1 MDFQTTWNEIVELY
15 NDNLNVAENIIQHD
29 WEKRILPKK
38 LGYVQNEI
46 DSQFSIKMG
55 STNKKLDILLKKDN
69 RKICVVELKQHVFN
83 KDDGGKEQLFSY
95 LRQLYNV
102 PLGILV
108 CDRLYVFHFSSDK
121 TDDDQ
126 ACIEIPFK
134 ENNEDGAKFT
144 ELFYSS
150 NYNQHK
156 IIAWIEEKY
165 KVQLAKI
172 KKQLENE
179 NLIKTIRSEITDDLK
194 KELLRNYF
202 IDKYHCERSVVDKA
216 FENIQ
221 EKIRTSGTKI
231 SFKGDSYSR
240 KREKFREWLIQKRYS
255 SNTANSYLN
264 GLNKIYQHQMSIR
277 GVNIWEATKQDIL
290 QLVREYADGKYKKI
304 GQEGHNTVINS
315 LRRYSEFL

>member
-1 MDFQTTWNEIVELY
+1 M
-15 NDNLNVAENIIQHD
+15 
-29 WEKRILPKK
+29 
-38 LGYVQNEI
+38 GYAHNEI

-108 CDRLYVFHFSSDK
+108 CDRLYVFYFSSNK

-126 ACIEIPFK
+126 AYIEIPFK
-134 ENNEDGAKFT
+134 ENNEDGAKFA

-165 KVQLAKI
+165 KVQLAVI
-172 KKQLENE
+172 KKQIENE
-179 NLIKTIRSEITDDLK
+179 NLIKRIRNEITDDLK

-202 IDKYHCERSVVDKA
+202 INKYHCERSVVDKA

-221 EKIRTSGTKI
+221 EKVKSLGTKI
-231 SFKGDSYSR
+231 NLKGNSYFH

-264 GLNKIYQHQMSIR
+264 GLNKIYQHQMSIH
-277 GVNIWEATKQDIL
+277 GINIWEATKQDVL
-290 QLVREYADGKYKKI
+290 QLVREYGDGKYRKI
-304 GQEGHNTVINS
+304 GQEGHNTEINS